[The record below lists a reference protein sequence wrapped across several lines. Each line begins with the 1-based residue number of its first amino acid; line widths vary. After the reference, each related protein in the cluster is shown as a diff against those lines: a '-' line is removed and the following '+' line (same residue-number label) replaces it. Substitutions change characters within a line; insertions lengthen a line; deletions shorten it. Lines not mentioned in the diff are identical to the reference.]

1 MVIKY
6 QIEVLSD
13 EQVHQGDI
21 FKSVQYYDNFVE
33 QGGRFEL
40 SLLRFPYSI
49 ILTQECDLN
58 NNLKE
63 RKSIDETLEIRKQDK
78 YLISLLCAPLY
89 NAEHLFTGNHL
100 SFLKIEAAKKNS
112 EQRNYLKSNR
122 EPRYHYIEFDNI
134 IGMVPMVID
143 FKHYFTVSLHS
154 IEKNLQQR
162 ACTIK
167 PLYRELITQRFSN
180 FLSRIGLPE
189 PQIQQ

>member
-100 SFLKIEAAKKNS
+100 SFFKNRS
-112 EQRNYLKSNR
+112 SKE
-122 EPRYHYIEFDNI
+122 E
-134 IGMVPMVID
+134 
-143 FKHYFTVSLHS
+143 
-154 IEKNLQQR
+154 
-162 ACTIK
+162 
-167 PLYRELITQRFSN
+167 
-180 FLSRIGLPE
+180 
-189 PQIQQ
+189 